1 MNSSG
6 KIISVIAIV
15 VALGIGWFAGK
26 SSAPM
31 TADGTSNESAVEH
44 SVKHLDSKYQ
54 CPMHPNIV
62 KDKEGSCPICGM
74 DLIPVEQE
82 KPKAKKEKVLLYW
95 VAPMDPNY
103 RRDKPGKSPMG
114 MDLEPV
120 YSDGDDADDGDE
132 KGPVVKISAAVE
144 NNLGV
149 RTAKVESGKLWR
161 KIDTVGYVGL
171 DESKVSHIHLRVDG
185 WIEKLA
191 VDIEGDR
198 VKKGQRLFDL
208 YSPKLVNAMEEYLQ
222 ALRSKNQRLIVA
234 SREKLISLGVSSKQ
248 INHLKKTRKVSQ
260 TISVYAPQDGIVSM
274 LMVREGMYVQPK
286 NEVMTLADL
295 STVWVLAE
303 VFESQSAWVELNQ
316 PADVGLSFIPGRTWE
331 GKVDYIYPSLD
342 AKNRTLKVR
351 LRFDNPGEMLKP
363 NMYANVA
370 IYGGAKKDV
379 LSVPREALLRSG
391 GTERL
396 IIAKGKGRF
405 AQRIVVSGLESG
417 DFVEIKSGISA
428 GEKVVTSAQFLIDSE
443 ASMKASIARMSD
455 PVADEKMSDEEMNDK
470 NAPAKGTGVI
480 TSLMIDHGMITMQ
493 HDPIESLGW
502 PEMTM
507 DFTTMKGVSLKGFAV
522 GDAVEFELMKMD
534 EQFLI
539 SAIKKSSAMQ
549 GE

>member
-6 KIISVIAIV
+6 KIISVVAIV
-15 VALGIGWFAGK
+15 IALGIGWFVGK
-26 SSAPM
+26 SSAPVTDM
-31 TADGTSNESAVEH
+31 SGETAVEH

-74 DLIPVEQE
+74 TLIPVEQE
-82 KPKAKKEKVLLYW
+82 KPKAKKEKVILYW

-120 YSDGDDADDGDE
+120 YSDDDEGDNGDE
-132 KGPVVKISAAVE
+132 KGPVVKISPAVE

-149 RTAKVESGKLWR
+149 RTANVESGKLWR
-161 KIDTVGYVGL
+161 KIDTVGYVDL

-198 VKKGQRLFDL
+198 VRKGQRLFDL

-222 ALRSKNQRLIVA
+222 AIRSKNQRLIVA
-234 SREKLISLGVSSKQ
+234 SREKLISLGVSIRQ
-248 INHLKKTRKVSQ
+248 IEKLKKTRKVSQ

-274 LMVREGMYVQPK
+274 LMAREGMYVKPM

-303 VFESQSAWVELNQ
+303 VFESQSAWVELGQ

-331 GKVDYIYPSLD
+331 GTVDYIYPSLD
-342 AKNRTLKVR
+342 AKNRTLRVR
-351 LRFDNPGEMLKP
+351 LRFDNPGEILKP

-370 IYGGAKKDV
+370 IYGGAKQDV

-396 IIAKGKGRF
+396 IVAKGNGRF
-405 AQRIVVSGLESG
+405 AQRVVVAGMESG
-417 DFVEIKSGISA
+417 DFVEIKSGINA

-443 ASMKASIARMSD
+443 ASMKASIARMTD
-455 PVADEKMSDEEMNDK
+455 P
-470 NAPAKGTGVI
+470 APAKMPDEDMAAMSKSAKGRGVI

-493 HDPIESLGW
+493 HEPIESLGW

-507 DFTTMKGVSLKGFAV
+507 DFTTQEGVSLKGLVV

-534 EQFLI
+534 DKYLI
-539 SAIKKSSAMQ
+539 STIKKSSSMK

>member
-1 MNSSG
+1 MSSTG
-6 KIISVIAIV
+6 KIISVVAIV
-15 VALGIGWFAGK
+15 IALGMGWFAGK
-26 SSAPM
+26 SSVFMSSDAM
-31 TADGTSNESAVEH
+31 STDDMSTANMSSESAVEH

-54 CPMHPNIV
+54 CPMHPDIV

-74 DLIPVEQE
+74 TLIPVEQE
-82 KPKAKKEKVLLYW
+82 KPQAKKEKEIVYW

-120 YSDGDDADDGDE
+120 YSEGDDGNNGDE

-149 RTAKVESGKLWR
+149 RTANVESGKLWR

-185 WIEKLA
+185 WIEKMA
-191 VDIEGDR
+191 IDVEGDR

-208 YSPKLVNAMEEYLQ
+208 YSPKLVNSMEEYLQ
-222 ALRSKNQRLIVA
+222 ALRSNNQRLMVA
-234 SREKLISLGVSSKQ
+234 SREKLISLGVSIKQ
-248 INHLKKTRKVSQ
+248 IDKLKKTRKVSQ
-260 TISVYAPQDGIVSM
+260 TISVYAPQNGIVS
-274 LMVREGMYVQPK
+274 LLKVREGMYVQPM

-303 VFESQSAWVELNQ
+303 VFESQSAWVELGQ
-316 PADVGLSFIPGRTWE
+316 PADVDLSFIPGRRWE
-331 GKVDYIYPSLD
+331 GTVDYIYPSLD

-363 NMYANVA
+363 NMYTNVS
-370 IYGGAKKDV
+370 IYGGAKENV

-391 GTERL
+391 SSERL

-405 AQRIVVSGLESG
+405 AQRIVVAGMESG
-417 DFVEIKSGISA
+417 DYVEIKSGLSA

-443 ASMKASIARMSD
+443 ASLKASIARMSD
-455 PVADEKMSDEEMNDK
+455 AQSVEMIQPEQRMK
-470 NAPAKGTGVI
+470 PEQ
-480 TSLMIDHGMITMQ
+480 MI
-493 HDPIESLGW
+493 
-502 PEMTM
+502 
-507 DFTTMKGVSLKGFAV
+507 
-522 GDAVEFELMKMD
+522 
-534 EQFLI
+534 
-539 SAIKKSSAMQ
+539 Q
-549 GE
+549 GRGE

>member
-1 MNSSG
+1 MNSTG
-6 KIISVIAIV
+6 KINSAVAITIAVVIALAFAV
-15 VALGIGWFAGK
+15 GIGWYAGQ

-31 TADGTSNESAVEH
+31 QMTSETAVEH

-74 DLIPVEQE
+74 TLIPVEQD
-82 KPKAKKEKVLLYW
+82 KPAAKKEKKLLYW

-120 YSDGDDADDGDE
+120 YSDGDEGDNSDE

-149 RTAKVESGKLWR
+149 RTANVESGKLWR

-185 WIEKLA
+185 WIEKLVIDSA
-191 VDIEGDR
+191 GDR

-208 YSPKLVNAMEEYLQ
+208 YSPKLVNSMEEYLQ
-222 ALRSKNQRLIVA
+222 ALRSNNQRLITA
-234 SREKLISLGVSSKQ
+234 SREKLVSLGVSQKQ
-248 INHLKKTRKVSQ
+248 INSLKKNRKVSQ
-260 TISVYAPQDGIVSM
+260 TISVYASQDGIVSM
-274 LMVREGMYVQPK
+274 LMAREGMYVQPK
-286 NEVMTLADL
+286 NEIMTLADL
-295 STVWVLAE
+295 SSVWVMAE
-303 VFESQSAWVELNQ
+303 VFESQSAWVELGQ
-316 PADVGLSFIPGRTWE
+316 PADVELSFIPGRTWE

-351 LRFDNPGEMLKP
+351 LRFENPGETLKP
-363 NMYANVA
+363 NMYANVT
-370 IYGGAKKDV
+370 IFGGAKENV

-391 GTERL
+391 GSERL
-396 IIAKGKGRF
+396 IIAKGNGRF
-405 AQRIVVSGLESG
+405 AQRMVVAGMESG

-443 ASMKASIARMSD
+443 ASMKASLARMTD
-455 PVADEKMSDEEMNDK
+455 PAPAAEEK
-470 NAPAKGTGVI
+470 AGPAKGMGVI

-507 DFTTMKGVSLKGFAV
+507 DFTTMDGVSLKGLAV
-522 GDAVEFELMKMD
+522 GDAVEFELMEMKGRY
-534 EQFLI
+534 LI
-539 SAIKKSSAMQ
+539 SAINKTTRAQ

>member
-1 MNSSG
+1 MNSTG
-6 KIISVIAIV
+6 KINSTAAIAIV
-15 VALGIGWFAGK
+15 IALVIAVGIGWYAGQ
-26 SSAPM
+26 SSVPM
-31 TADGTSNESAVEH
+31 QMTSETAVEH

-74 DLIPVEQE
+74 TLIPVEQD
-82 KPKAKKEKVLLYW
+82 KPTAKKEKKLLYW

-120 YSDGDDADDGDE
+120 YSDGDEGDNSDE

-149 RTAKVESGKLWR
+149 RTANVESGKLWR

-191 VDIEGDR
+191 IDSVGDR

-208 YSPKLVNAMEEYLQ
+208 YSPKLVNSMEEYLQ
-222 ALRSKNQRLIVA
+222 ALRSNNQRLITA
-234 SREKLISLGVSSKQ
+234 SREKLVSLGVSQKQ
-248 INHLKKTRKVSQ
+248 IDRLKKNRKVSQ
-260 TISVYAPQDGIVSM
+260 TISVYASQDGIVSM
-274 LMVREGMYVQPK
+274 LMAREGMYVQPK
-286 NEVMTLADL
+286 NEIMTLADL
-295 STVWVLAE
+295 SSVWVMAE
-303 VFESQSAWVELNQ
+303 VFESQSAWVELGQ
-316 PADVGLSFIPGRTWE
+316 PADVELSFIPGRTWE

-351 LRFDNPGEMLKP
+351 LRFDNPGETLKP
-363 NMYANVA
+363 NMYANVT
-370 IYGGAKKDV
+370 IFGGAKENV

-391 GTERL
+391 GSERL
-396 IIAKGKGRF
+396 IIAKGNGRF
-405 AQRIVVSGLESG
+405 AQRMVVAGMESG

-443 ASMKASIARMSD
+443 ASMKASLARMTD
-455 PVADEKMSDEEMNDK
+455 PAPAPEEK
-470 NAPAKGTGVI
+470 AGPAKGTGVI
-480 TSLMIDHGMITMQ
+480 TSLMIDHGMISMQ

-507 DFTTMKGVSLKGFAV
+507 DFTTMDGVSLEGLAV
-522 GDAVEFELMKMD
+522 GDAVEFELMEMKD
-534 EQFLI
+534 SYLI
-539 SAIKKSSAMQ
+539 SAISKTTRAE

>member
-1 MNSSG
+1 MNSNG
-6 KIISVIAIV
+6 KIISVVAIV

-31 TADGTSNESAVEH
+31 SNETAVEH
-44 SVKHLDSKYQ
+44 SVKHLDSKFQ

-74 DLIPVEQE
+74 TLIPVKQE
-82 KPKAKKEKVLLYW
+82 KPKAKKEKVILYW

-114 MDLEPV
+114 MDLEAV
-120 YSDGDDADDGDE
+120 YSDGDDGDNSDE
-132 KGPVVKISAAVE
+132 AGPVVKISAAVE

-149 RTAKVESGKLWR
+149 RTAIVTSGKLWR
-161 KIDTVGYVGL
+161 KIDTVGYVDL

-185 WIEKLA
+185 WIERLA

-234 SREKLISLGVSSKQ
+234 SRERLISLGISPRQ
-248 INHLKKTRKVSQ
+248 IDKLKKTRKVSQ
-260 TISVYAPQDGIVSM
+260 TISVYSPQDGIVSM
-274 LMVREGMYVQPK
+274 LMAREGMYVQPM

-303 VFESQSAWVELNQ
+303 VFESQSSWVELGQ
-316 PADVGLSFIPGRTWE
+316 PADVDLSFIPGRTWE
-331 GKVDYIYPSLD
+331 GQVDYIYPSLD
-342 AKNRTLKVR
+342 PKNRTLKVR
-351 LRFDNPGEMLKP
+351 LRFENPGEFLKP

-379 LSVPREALLRSG
+379 LSVPREALVRSG

-396 IIAKGKGRF
+396 IIAKGNGRF
-405 AQRIVVSGLESG
+405 AQRVVVAGMESG
-417 DFVEIKSGISA
+417 DFVEIKSGVSV

-443 ASMKASIARMSD
+443 ASMKASIARMTD
-455 PVADEKMSDEEMNDK
+455 PEPAMSDEEMADMNT
-470 NAPAKGTGVI
+470 PAKGTGVI
-480 TSLMIDHGMITMQ
+480 TSLMIDHGMITLQ

-507 DFTTMKGVSLKGFAV
+507 DFTTQEGVSLDGLAV
-522 GDAVEFELMKMD
+522 GDAVEFELMEVNDKY
-534 EQFLI
+534 LI
-539 SAIKKSSAMQ
+539 STISQSTNAQ

>member
-1 MNSSG
+1 MNASG
-6 KIISVIAIV
+6 KIISAIV
-15 VALGIGWFAGK
+15 AIVAALGIGWYAGQ

-31 TADGTSNESAVEH
+31 SNETAVEH
-44 SVKHLDSKYQ
+44 GVKHLDSKYQ

-74 DLIPVEQE
+74 TLIPVEQE
-82 KPKAKKEKVLLYW
+82 KPTAKKEKVILYW

-120 YSDGDDADDGDE
+120 YSDGDDGGDSDE
-132 KGPVVKISAAVE
+132 SGPVVKISAAVE

-149 RTAKVESGKLWR
+149 RTAMVEQGKLWR
-161 KIDTVGYVGL
+161 KIDTVGYVSF

-198 VKKGQRLFDL
+198 VKKGQRLFNL
-208 YSPKLVNAMEEYLQ
+208 YSPKLVNAMEEYVQ
-222 ALRSKNQRLIVA
+222 ALRSSNLRLISA
-234 SREKLISLGVSSKQ
+234 SREKLISLGISEGQ
-248 INHLKKTRKVSQ
+248 INKLKQHRKVPQ
-260 TISVYAPQDGIVSM
+260 TISVYSPQDGIVSM
-274 LMVREGMYVQPK
+274 LMAREGMYVQPM

-303 VFESQSAWVELNQ
+303 VFESQSEWVKLGQ
-316 PADVGLSFIPGRTWE
+316 PADFNLSYIPGRTWE
-331 GKVDYIYPSLD
+331 GKVDYVYPSLD

-351 LRFDNPGEMLKP
+351 LRFENPGETLKP

-370 IYGGAKKDV
+370 IYGGAKVDV
-379 LSVPREALLRSG
+379 LSVPREALVRSG

-396 IIAKGKGRF
+396 IVAKGDGRY
-405 AQRIVVSGLESG
+405 AQRIVVAGMESG
-417 DFVEIKSGISA
+417 DYVEIKSGISM
-428 GEKVVTSAQFLIDSE
+428 GEKVVTSSQFLIDSE
-443 ASMKASIARMSD
+443 ASMKASIARMIDPEPQSADSESD
-455 PVADEKMSDEEMNDK
+455 MKGM
-470 NAPAKGTGVI
+470 AKGTGIV
-480 TSLMIDHGMITMQ
+480 TSLMVDHGMITLQ
-493 HDPIESLGW
+493 HDAIESLGW

-507 DFTTMKGVSLKGFAV
+507 DFTTMEGVSLEGLSV
-522 GDAVEFELMKMD
+522 GDAVEFELMEMADKY
-534 EQFLI
+534 LI
-539 SAIKKSSAMQ
+539 SVINKPSSKK

>member
-1 MNSSG
+1 MNSNG

-15 VALGIGWFAGK
+15 IALGVGWFAGN

-31 TADGTSNESAVEH
+31 SSGETAVEH

-62 KDKEGSCPICGM
+62 KDNEGSCPICGM
-74 DLIPVEQE
+74 TLIPLEQDV
-82 KPKAKKEKVLLYW
+82 KTAAKKQKVVLYW

-120 YSDGDDADDGDE
+120 YSDGDEADNGDE
-132 KGPVVKISAAVE
+132 AGPVVKISAAVE

-149 RTAKVESGKLWR
+149 RTALVESGKLWR
-161 KIDTVGYVGL
+161 KITTVGYVDL

-191 VDIEGDR
+191 IDTEGDR

-222 ALRSKNQRLIVA
+222 AMRSKNQRLIVA
-234 SREKLISLGVSSKQ
+234 SREKLVSLGISKRQ
-248 INHLKKTRKVSQ
+248 IDKLKKTRKVSQ
-260 TISVYAPQDGIVSM
+260 TISVYAPQDGIITM
-274 LMVREGMYVQPK
+274 LMAREGMYVQPK
-286 NEVMTLADL
+286 NEVMTMADL
-295 STVWVLAE
+295 SSVWVMAE
-303 VFESQSAWVELNQ
+303 VFESQSAWVELGQ
-316 PADVGLSFIPGRTWE
+316 PADVELTFIPGRTWQ

-342 AKNRTLKVR
+342 PKNRTLKVR

-363 NMYANVA
+363 NMYANVI

-379 LSVPREALLRSG
+379 LSVPREAVLRSG

-405 AQRIVVSGLESG
+405 AQRFVVVGMESG
-417 DFVEIKSGISA
+417 DFVEIISGISV

-455 PVADEKMSDEEMNDK
+455 PEPAKMSDKEMADM

-507 DFTTMKGVSLKGFAV
+507 DFTTMEGVSLDGLAV
-522 GDAVEFELMKMD
+522 GDAVEFELMEMD
-534 EQFLI
+534 EKYLI
-539 SAIKKSSAMQ
+539 STINKQ

>member
-1 MNSSG
+1 MNPSG
-6 KIISVIAIV
+6 KIITVIAV
-15 VALGIGWFAGK
+15 VLALGIGWFAGQ
-26 SSAPM
+26 SS
-31 TADGTSNESAVEH
+31 TSMDMGSETAVEH
-44 SVKHLDSKYQ
+44 SAKHQDSKYQ

-62 KDKEGSCPICGM
+62 KGKEGTCPICGM
-74 DLIPVEQE
+74 TLIPVEQE
-82 KPKAKKEKVLLYW
+82 AKSAPKKEKKILYW

-120 YSDGDDADDGDE
+120 YSDGDEGGSDDE
-132 KGPVVKISAAVE
+132 KGPVVKISPAVE

-149 RTAKVESGKLWR
+149 RTAIVKSGKLWR

-191 VDIEGDR
+191 IDTEGDR

-208 YSPKLVNAMEEYLQ
+208 YSPKLVNAMDEYLQ
-222 ALRSKNQRLIVA
+222 ALRSANRRLIVA
-234 SREKLISLGVSSKQ
+234 SRDKLISLGVSESQ
-248 INHLKKTRKVSQ
+248 IDKLKRTRKLSQ

-274 LMVREGMYVQPK
+274 LMAREGMYVQPM

-303 VFESQSAWVELNQ
+303 VFESQSAWVKLGQ
-316 PADVGLSFIPGRTWE
+316 PADVELTFIPGRTWE
-331 GKVDYIYPSLD
+331 GQVDYIYPSLD

-351 LRFDNPGEMLKP
+351 LRFDNPGESLKP

-370 IYGGAKKDV
+370 IYGGAKEDV

-405 AQRIVVSGLESG
+405 AQRIVVAGMESG

-443 ASMKASIARMSD
+443 ASMKASIARMTDPASD
-455 PVADEKMSDEEMNDK
+455 DKKSEETMTDK
-470 NAPAKGTGVI
+470 SAPAKGKGVI
-480 TSLMIDHGMITMQ
+480 TSIMAEHGMLTMQ

-507 DFTTMKGVSLKGFAV
+507 DFNTMKGVSLEGLAV
-522 GDAVEFELMKMD
+522 GDAVDFELMEMD
-534 EQFLI
+534 ERFLI
-539 SAIKKSSAMQ
+539 SRIAKSTSGK